1 MFFEREKGFGIT
13 TDKKDKGYS
22 RWAKEKEIKEEL
34 ECVQITQKNS
44 KAAGIPIIL
53 NDKEMWVDNGEYHSL
68 VIGATGSGKTQTVIL
83 PMVYN
88 LAKATLK
95 TIEQNDNVGMF
106 SICFDGSEVSE
117 FEKFLNEFK
126 DNATYNKD
134 FNVILLA
141 LSKIIDKGAL
151 ERFFR
156 NEGRMNDN
164 VKALAIDSRKLR
176 LYCLRISDQILIL
189 GNGGVKNTRTY
200 QEDSKLSGYVMDLQT
215 FDKVLLKA
223 QKSGKVTIEK
233 NMITDIQSATF
244 EI

>member
-1 MFFEREKGFGIT
+1 MTSI
-13 TDKKDKGYS
+13 S
-22 RWAKEKEIKEEL
+22 
-34 ECVQITQKNS
+34 
-44 KAAGIPIIL
+44 
-53 NDKEMWVDNGEYHSL
+53 
-68 VIGATGSGKTQTVIL
+68 
-83 PMVYN
+83 
-88 LAKATLK
+88 LK

-106 SICFDGSEVSE
+106 SICFDGNEESE

-156 NEGRMNDN
+156 NEGKMNDS

-189 GNGGVKNTRTY
+189 GNGGVKTTRTY
-200 QEDSKLSGYVMDLQT
+200 QENEQLSGYVMDLQT
-215 FDKVLLKA
+215 FDKVLIKA
-223 QKSGKVTIEK
+223 QKAGRVTIKK

>member
-1 MFFEREKGFGIT
+1 MFEGLYLTLQWIKGIT
-13 TDKKDKGYS
+13 T
-22 RWAKEKEIKEEL
+22 
-34 ECVQITQKNS
+34 
-44 KAAGIPIIL
+44 
-53 NDKEMWVDNGEYHSL
+53 M
-68 VIGATGSGKTQTVIL
+68 AT
-83 PMVYN
+83 
-88 LAKATLK
+88 ATLK

-106 SICFDGSEVSE
+106 SICFDGSEESE

-126 DNATYNKD
+126 DNATYNRD

-189 GNGGVKNTRTY
+189 GNGGVKATRTY
-200 QEDSKLSGYVMDLQT
+200 QEDSKLSGYVMDLQS

-223 QKSGKVTIEK
+223 QKSGKVTIEN

>member
-1 MFFEREKGFGIT
+1 M
-13 TDKKDKGYS
+13 
-22 RWAKEKEIKEEL
+22 
-34 ECVQITQKNS
+34 
-44 KAAGIPIIL
+44 
-53 NDKEMWVDNGEYHSL
+53 
-68 VIGATGSGKTQTVIL
+68 
-83 PMVYN
+83 
-88 LAKATLK
+88 AKATLK

-215 FDKVLLKA
+215 FEKVLLKA

>member
-1 MFFEREKGFGIT
+1 MP
-13 TDKKDKGYS
+13 S
-22 RWAKEKEIKEEL
+22 
-34 ECVQITQKNS
+34 V
-44 KAAGIPIIL
+44 
-53 NDKEMWVDNGEYHSL
+53 
-68 VIGATGSGKTQTVIL
+68 
-83 PMVYN
+83 
-88 LAKATLK
+88 TLK

-106 SICFDGSEVSE
+106 SICFDGNEESE
-117 FEKFLNEFK
+117 FERFLNEFK
-126 DNATYNKD
+126 DNATLNKD

-156 NEGRMNDN
+156 NEGKMSDN
-164 VKALAIDSRKLR
+164 VKALAIDSHKLR

-189 GNGGVKNTRTY
+189 GNGGVKTTRTY
-200 QEDSKLSGYVMDLQT
+200 QEDDKISGYVMDFQT
-215 FDKVLLKA
+215 FDRVLLNA

>member
-1 MFFEREKGFGIT
+1 M
-13 TDKKDKGYS
+13 
-22 RWAKEKEIKEEL
+22 
-34 ECVQITQKNS
+34 
-44 KAAGIPIIL
+44 
-53 NDKEMWVDNGEYHSL
+53 
-68 VIGATGSGKTQTVIL
+68 
-83 PMVYN
+83 
-88 LAKATLK
+88 AKATLT

>member
-1 MFFEREKGFGIT
+1 
-13 TDKKDKGYS
+13 
-22 RWAKEKEIKEEL
+22 
-34 ECVQITQKNS
+34 
-44 KAAGIPIIL
+44 
-53 NDKEMWVDNGEYHSL
+53 
-68 VIGATGSGKTQTVIL
+68 
-83 PMVYN
+83 
-88 LAKATLK
+88 
-95 TIEQNDNVGMF
+95 MF
-106 SICFDGSEVSE
+106 SICFDGSEESE

-126 DNATYNKD
+126 DNATYNRD

-189 GNGGVKNTRTY
+189 GNGGVKATRTY
-200 QEDSKLSGYVMDLQT
+200 QEDSKLSGYVVDLQS

>member
-1 MFFEREKGFGIT
+1 M
-13 TDKKDKGYS
+13 
-22 RWAKEKEIKEEL
+22 
-34 ECVQITQKNS
+34 
-44 KAAGIPIIL
+44 
-53 NDKEMWVDNGEYHSL
+53 
-68 VIGATGSGKTQTVIL
+68 AT
-83 PMVYN
+83 
-88 LAKATLK
+88 ATLK

-223 QKSGKVTIEK
+223 HKSGKVTIEK

>member
-1 MFFEREKGFGIT
+1 
-13 TDKKDKGYS
+13 
-22 RWAKEKEIKEEL
+22 
-34 ECVQITQKNS
+34 
-44 KAAGIPIIL
+44 
-53 NDKEMWVDNGEYHSL
+53 
-68 VIGATGSGKTQTVIL
+68 
-83 PMVYN
+83 
-88 LAKATLK
+88 
-95 TIEQNDNVGMF
+95 MF
-106 SICFDGSEVSE
+106 SICFDGGEESE

-164 VKALAIDSRKLR
+164 VKALAIDARKLR

-189 GNGGVKNTRTY
+189 GNGGVKTTRTY

-215 FDKVLLKA
+215 FDKVLIKA

>member
-1 MFFEREKGFGIT
+1 MT
-13 TDKKDKGYS
+13 T
-22 RWAKEKEIKEEL
+22 
-34 ECVQITQKNS
+34 T
-44 KAAGIPIIL
+44 
-53 NDKEMWVDNGEYHSL
+53 
-68 VIGATGSGKTQTVIL
+68 
-83 PMVYN
+83 
-88 LAKATLK
+88 TLK
-95 TIEQNDNVGMF
+95 IIEQNDNVGMF
-106 SICFDGSEVSE
+106 SICFDGHDLSE

-189 GNGGVKNTRTY
+189 GNGGVKTTRTY

-215 FDKVLLKA
+215 FDKVLLNG
-223 QKSGKVTIEK
+223 QKSGKITIEK
-233 NMITDIQSATF
+233 NMITDIQRVTF

>member
-1 MFFEREKGFGIT
+1 M
-13 TDKKDKGYS
+13 
-22 RWAKEKEIKEEL
+22 
-34 ECVQITQKNS
+34 
-44 KAAGIPIIL
+44 
-53 NDKEMWVDNGEYHSL
+53 
-68 VIGATGSGKTQTVIL
+68 
-83 PMVYN
+83 
-88 LAKATLK
+88 
-95 TIEQNDNVGMF
+95 GMF
-106 SICFDGSEVSE
+106 SICFDHSEVSE

-126 DNATYNKD
+126 NNATYNKD
-134 FNVILLA
+134 FNIILLA

-156 NEGRMNDN
+156 NEGKINDN

-189 GNGGVKNTRTY
+189 GNGGVKTTRTY
-200 QEDSKLSGYVMDLQT
+200 QESETLSGYVMDLQT
-215 FDKVLLKA
+215 FDRALLKA

>member
-1 MFFEREKGFGIT
+1 M
-13 TDKKDKGYS
+13 
-22 RWAKEKEIKEEL
+22 
-34 ECVQITQKNS
+34 
-44 KAAGIPIIL
+44 
-53 NDKEMWVDNGEYHSL
+53 
-68 VIGATGSGKTQTVIL
+68 AT
-83 PMVYN
+83 
-88 LAKATLK
+88 ATLK
-95 TIEQNDNVGMF
+95 TIEQNDYVGMF

-126 DNATYNKD
+126 DNATYNKE